1 MPCRKLV
8 ANFKL
13 CGAKNPKSCCSNN
26 VISKPTLNY
35 HISKLG
41 NMLATSQ
48 QKIAKLDVFTTAVR
62 S

>member
-1 MPCRKLV
+1 MVVNSKLY
-8 ANFKL
+8 
-13 CGAKNPKSCCSNN
+13 GAKNPKSRNSDK
-26 VISKPTLNY
+26 VISKTTLNY